1 MRQFKKVLALSLGA
15 ALVVSSLSGT
25 GTAQAAAKTKLSK
38 AKLTIKAGKKAT
50 LILKNVKK
58 KQLKKVKWSISNK
71 KVAGITVKKKN
82 VVSVKGKKAGKA
94 KITAKLGKK
103 KYICKVTVKAAKKK
117 TTKPTA
123 SASGGAVTASGS
135 ATTGSNAAN
144 APAGK
149 NPLLFTT
156 AAPAAPVNKQPA
168 YRETPAPT
176 ETPVV
181 LNTSKPGGIPEGEQG
196 AVQEPRPPFTL
207 PNSKPGTV
215 FDGGAEP
222 MPTATTVPVTST
234 PSALKPT
241 AVPADQVLISGT
253 AYANGLTLKS
263 TDIYFYQGDSIVW
276 TAKATTD
283 ESTGMFSVS
292 LPKDTSDDG
301 TEYTAK
307 AYINMWNYSKETLG
321 SFTVYDSSR
330 SGIELDDY
338 YFSDQVENA
347 SILTEDATSYY
358 INPNQPLY
366 LKVTTDEYRT
376 GTLKMSWDPDEYSIS
391 DVYAGPYYSN
401 GTLQPLEYGSDTK
414 PSSWQKNVHIS
425 FSEGSHYIRLCPKD
439 SDGDPVNAYI
449 NVSFVWDSDS
459 TDE

>member
-25 GTAQAAAKTKLSK
+25 GTAQAAARTKLSK

-71 KVAGITVKKKN
+71 KVAVITVKKKN

-156 AAPAAPVNKQPA
+156 AAPAAPASKQPA

-196 AVQEPRPPFTL
+196 EVQEPRPPFTL

-241 AVPADQVLISGT
+241 AVPADQVLISGI

-263 TDIYFYQGDSIVW
+263 TDIYFYRGDNSVW
-276 TAKATTD
+276 DATATTD
-283 ESTGMFSVS
+283 STGMFSVS

-338 YFSDQVENA
+338 YFSNQVENA

-358 INPNQPLY
+358 INLNQPLY
-366 LKVTTDEYRT
+366 LKVTTDENRA
-376 GTLKMSWDPDEYSIS
+376 GTLKMSWDSDEYSLS
-391 DVYAGPYYSN
+391 DVYVGPYYSN
-401 GTLQPLEYGSDTK
+401 GILQPLEYGSDTK

>member
-135 ATTGSNAAN
+135 AATGSNAAN

-156 AAPAAPVNKQPA
+156 AAPAAPANKQPA
-168 YRETPAPT
+168 YHETPAPT

-196 AVQEPRPPFTL
+196 EVQEPRPPFTL

-253 AYANGLTLKS
+253 AYASGSTLKS
-263 TDIYFYQGDSIVW
+263 TVIHFYRGDNSVW
-276 TAKATTD
+276 DATATTD
-283 ESTGMFSVS
+283 STGMFSVS

-307 AYINMWNYSKETLG
+307 AYINMWNYSEETLG

-338 YFSDQVENA
+338 YFSNQVENA

-358 INPNQPLY
+358 INLNQPLY
-366 LKVTTDEYRT
+366 LKVTTDENRA
-376 GTLKMSWDPDEYSIS
+376 GTLKMSWDPDEYSLS

-425 FSEGSHYIRLCPKD
+425 FSAGSHYIRLCPKD

>member
-1 MRQFKKVLALSLGA
+1 MRQFKKVLALSLGV

-71 KVAGITVKKKN
+71 KVAVITVKKKN

-156 AAPAAPVNKQPA
+156 AAPAAPASKQPA

-196 AVQEPRPPFTL
+196 EVQEPRPPFTL

-253 AYANGLTLKS
+253 AYASSSTLKS
-263 TDIYFYQGDSIVW
+263 TVIYFYRGDNSVW
-276 TAKATTD
+276 DATATTD
-283 ESTGMFSVS
+283 STGMFSVS

-307 AYINMWNYSKETLG
+307 AYINMWNYSEETLG
-321 SFTVYDSSR
+321 SFMVYDSSR

-338 YFSDQVENA
+338 DFSNQVENA

-376 GTLKMSWDPDEYSIS
+376 GTLKLSWDPDEYSLS
-391 DVYAGPYYSN
+391 DVYVGPYYSN

-425 FSEGSHYIRLCPKD
+425 FSAGSHYIRLCPKD
-439 SDGDPVNAYI
+439 SDEDPVNAYI

>member
-156 AAPAAPVNKQPA
+156 AAPAAPANKQPA

-330 SGIELDDY
+330 SDIELDDY
-338 YFSDQVENA
+338 YFSNQVENA
-347 SILTEDATSYY
+347 SILTGDATSYY

-376 GTLKMSWDPDEYSIS
+376 GTLKLSWDPDEYSLKDI
-391 DVYAGPYYSN
+391 YIYPYSSN
-401 GTLQPLEYGSDTK
+401 GILQPLEVNSITW
-414 PSSWQKNVHIS
+414 PSSSQKNVRIP
-425 FSEGSHYIRLCPKD
+425 FSAGSHYIRLCPAN
-439 SDGDPVNAYI
+439 SAGNPVSAYI
-449 NVSFVWDSDS
+449 KVSFVWDSDS

>member
-25 GTAQAAAKTKLSK
+25 GTAQAAAKTKLSR

-71 KVAGITVKKKN
+71 KVAGITVRKKN

-103 KYICKVTVKAAKKK
+103 KYICKVKVKAVKKK

-149 NPLLFTT
+149 DPLLFTT
-156 AAPAAPVNKQPA
+156 AAPAAPANKQPA

-196 AVQEPRPPFTL
+196 EVQEPRPPFTL

-241 AVPADQVLISGT
+241 AVPADQVHISGT
-253 AYANGLTLKS
+253 AYASGSTLKS
-263 TDIYFYQGDSIVW
+263 TVIYFYRGDNSVW
-276 TAKATTD
+276 DATATTD
-283 ESTGMFSVS
+283 STGMFSVS

-307 AYINMWNYSKETLG
+307 AYINMWNYSEETLG

-338 YFSDQVENA
+338 YFSNQVENA
-347 SILTEDATSYY
+347 SMLTEDATSYY
-358 INPNQPLY
+358 INLNQPLY
-366 LKVTTDEYRT
+366 LKVTTDENRA
-376 GTLKMSWDPDEYSIS
+376 GTLKMSWDPDEYSLS

-425 FSEGSHYIRLCPKD
+425 FSAGSHYIRLCPKD

>member
-25 GTAQAAAKTKLSK
+25 GTAQAAARTKLSK

-156 AAPAAPVNKQPA
+156 AAPAAPASKQPA

-196 AVQEPRPPFTL
+196 EVQEPRPPFTL

-253 AYANGLTLKS
+253 AYASSSTLKS
-263 TDIYFYQGDSIVW
+263 TVIYFYRGDNSVW
-276 TAKATTD
+276 DATATTD
-283 ESTGMFSVS
+283 STGMFSVS

-307 AYINMWNYSKETLG
+307 AYINMWNYSEETLG
-321 SFTVYDSSR
+321 SFMVYDSSR

-338 YFSDQVENA
+338 DFSNQVENA

-358 INPNQPLY
+358 INLNQPLY
-366 LKVTTDEYRT
+366 LKVTTDENRA
-376 GTLKMSWDPDEYSIS
+376 GTLKMSWDSDEYSLS
-391 DVYAGPYYSN
+391 DVYVGPYYSN
-401 GTLQPLEYGSDTK
+401 GILQPLEYGSDTK

-425 FSEGSHYIRLCPKD
+425 FNEGSHYIRLCPKD

>member
-1 MRQFKKVLALSLGA
+1 M
-15 ALVVSSLSGT
+15 
-25 GTAQAAAKTKLSK
+25 
-38 AKLTIKAGKKAT
+38 
-50 LILKNVKK
+50 
-58 KQLKKVKWSISNK
+58 
-71 KVAGITVKKKN
+71 
-82 VVSVKGKKAGKA
+82 
-94 KITAKLGKK
+94 
-103 KYICKVTVKAAKKK
+103 
-117 TTKPTA
+117 
-123 SASGGAVTASGS
+123 TASGS
-135 ATTGSNAAN
+135 AATGSNAAN

-156 AAPAAPVNKQPA
+156 AAPAAPASKQPA

-196 AVQEPRPPFTL
+196 EVQEPRPPFTL

-222 MPTATTVPVTST
+222 MPTATTVPVTAT

-241 AVPADQVLISGT
+241 AVPADQVTISGT
-253 AYANGLTLKS
+253 ANASGLTLKS
-263 TDIYFYQGDSIVW
+263 TVIYFYRGDNSVW
-276 TAKATTD
+276 DATATTD
-283 ESTGMFSVS
+283 STGMFSVS

-301 TEYTAK
+301 TEYTVK

-330 SGIELDDY
+330 SDIELDDY
-338 YFSDQVENA
+338 YFSNQVENA

-366 LKVTTDEYRT
+366 LKVTTDEYRA
-376 GTLKMSWDPDEYSIS
+376 GTLKMSWDPDEYSLS

-401 GTLQPLEYGSDTK
+401 GTLQPLVYGSDTK

-425 FSEGSHYIRLCPKD
+425 FSAGSHYIRLCPKD

-449 NVSFVWDSDS
+449 KVSFVWDSDS
-459 TDE
+459 TDD

>member
-71 KVAGITVKKKN
+71 KVAVITVKKKN

-149 NPLLFTT
+149 DPLLFTT
-156 AAPAAPVNKQPA
+156 AAPAAPANKQPA

-196 AVQEPRPPFTL
+196 EVQEPRPPFTL

-253 AYANGLTLKS
+253 AYASSSTLKS
-263 TDIYFYQGDSIVW
+263 TVIYFYRGNNSVW
-276 TAKATTD
+276 DATATTD
-283 ESTGMFSVS
+283 STGMFSVS

-307 AYINMWNYSKETLG
+307 AYINMWNYSEETLG
-321 SFTVYDSSR
+321 SFMVYDSSR

-338 YFSDQVENA
+338 DFSNQVENA

-376 GTLKMSWDPDEYSIS
+376 GTLKLSWDPDEYSLS
-391 DVYAGPYYSN
+391 DVYVGPYYSN

-425 FSEGSHYIRLCPKD
+425 FSAGSHYIRLCPKD
-439 SDGDPVNAYI
+439 SDEDPVNAYI